1 VFERS
6 RRRDWLRCAGSLL
19 RVVIVV
25 FVAVLASGIVHAH
38 QREAVACD
46 ELEDCSHHEDGTTS
60 DCPEEWCG
68 PSHHCGCCSPLVVTC
83 TNTAKVVPAVVGD
96 IERRQTATSL
106 PSSGVR
112 TRVERPPRG

>member
-1 VFERS
+1 VFDRS
-6 RRRDWLRCAGSLL
+6 RRLAWLRRAGSLL

-25 FVAVLASGIVHAH
+25 CVAVLASGIVHAH

-46 ELEDCSHHEDGTTS
+46 EIDDCSHPEDGTTS

-83 TNTAKVVPAVVGD
+83 TSTAKVVPAIVGE
-96 IERRQTATSL
+96 IERRQTA
-106 PSSGVR
+106 
-112 TRVERPPRG
+112 RVERPPRA